1 MSLLAAL
8 LPRSV
13 KPWLWARLSALMHL
27 EYQLPSGIRTSVRS
41 FSDWCIYNDVFVAG
55 EYDVAIR
62 CALEKAR
69 LTGTFRAVDLGAN
82 VGYFTLRVLDLI
94 RRDKIPL
101 ARVEILLVEA
111 SPNMVLELRERMAP
125 VTQEGL
131 QINIVHGLVGERSGH
146 GQLEIASAE
155 IKNAVVGQ
163 SSSHTLPVDYVD
175 LGVLLG
181 NADRID
187 LLKCDIEG
195 SEVAFLKN
203 YQALLEKTQVAVFE
217 FHEPACPCDIGV
229 AQVMKAGFARHEV
242 LLDQGILQTVLF
254 QR

>member
-1 MSLLAAL
+1 MSHLAAFV
-8 LPRSV
+8 PRRF

-27 EYQLPSGIRTSVRS
+27 DYQIPSGIRISIRS

-62 CALEKAR
+62 AALGKAR

-82 VGYFTLRVLDLI
+82 VGYFSLRVLDLI

-101 ARVEILLVEA
+101 SRVDVLMVEA
-111 SPNMVLELRERMAP
+111 SPSMVRELRKRMAT
-125 VTQEGL
+125 VAQDGL
-131 QINIVHGLVGERSGH
+131 QITIVHGLVGEKSGH

-155 IKNAVVGQ
+155 IKNAVVDHA
-163 SSSHTLPVDYVD
+163 SPDTLRVDYVD
-175 LGVLLG
+175 LDALLG
-181 NADRID
+181 GAGRID

-195 SEVAFLKN
+195 SEVAFLHN
-203 YQALLEKTQVAVFE
+203 YQALLQRTEVAVFE
-217 FHEPACPCDIGV
+217 FHEPACPCETGV
-229 AQVMKAGFARHEV
+229 AQVMKAGFAKHEV